1 MNKKFKDLL
10 CRLRNQDKNIYFV
23 EYPLKD
29 KTKKELKNKIKKGKE
44 K

>member
-1 MNKKFKDLL
+1 MNKNFTDLL
-10 CRLRNQDKNIYFV
+10 NRLRNQDKNFYFV

-29 KTKKELKNKIKKGKE
+29 KTRKELKDKIKKGKE